1 MQKKKKIA
9 GKEKRGL
16 SRRKFIGG
24 SIAAIAGTGLQGS
37 KSLFSSESNPGE
49 GDLRIK
55 EYRTL
60 GRTGFRV
67 SDIGFGSGELADGA
81 LLEAILDSGVN
92 YIDSAENYGRGRS
105 ERVIGSVIK
114 KRDRKKVFITTKLGV
129 RKDDTK
135 ESIIK
140 RAEKCL
146 ERLQTD
152 YIDCLMTHMP
162 ATVEDLRNKV
172 FLDAVKEL
180 KSRDKVRFCG
190 VSNHGSQWNDVPET
204 MDKVLQAAAEDGRFD
219 VMLFVYN
226 FLQQEQGEKVLKAC
240 KENNV
245 GATLMKTNPV
255 LNYFEMKENAEKAEA
270 EGREV
275 PGYLKNLL
283 PRLKERADRAEAF
296 KEKYKLTS
304 YDAVRNAAVRFVLS
318 NPDVSCACMTIK
330 NFIDLDFYTGLSGKR
345 FGVIEKQALTDY
357 SMIMDDLYCRHA
369 CGVCESECPEQ
380 VPVNTIMRYNYYFT
394 TQGREKSAMQKYA
407 SLPLSRADLCKDCAG
422 YCEKACPF
430 GVPVQ
435 GLLGLAH
442 QTLTL
447 I

>member
-1 MQKKKKIA
+1 MQKKKKIT

-16 SRRKFIGG
+16 SRRRFIGG
-24 SIAAIAGTGLQGS
+24 SIAALAGTGLQGS
-37 KSLFSSESNPGE
+37 KNLFSSESNPGE

-60 GRTGFRV
+60 GRTGFKV
-67 SDIGFGSGELADGA
+67 SDISYGSGELADGA

-92 YIDSAENYGRGRS
+92 YIDSAESYGRGRS

-114 KRDRKKVFITTKLGV
+114 KRDRKKVFITTKVGV

-140 RAEKCL
+140 RTEKCL

-162 ATVEDLRNKV
+162 ATVEDLKNKV
-172 FLDAVKEL
+172 FLDAFKEL

-190 VSNHGSQWNDVPET
+190 VSNHGSQWSDVPET

-226 FLQQEQGEKVLKAC
+226 FLQQAQGEKVLKAC

-255 LNYFEMKENAEKAEA
+255 LNYFEMKENAEKAQA

-275 PGYLKNLL
+275 PAYLKNLL
-283 PRLKERADRAEAF
+283 PRLKERADQAEAF

-330 NFIDLDFYTGLSGKR
+330 NFSDLDFYTGLSGKR
-345 FGVIEKQALTDY
+345 FGVVEKKVLMDY
-357 SMIMDDLYCRHA
+357 TTLMDDLYCRHA
-369 CGVCESECPEQ
+369 CGVCESECPERI
-380 VPVNTIMRYNYYFT
+380 PVNTIMRYNYYFT

-407 SLPLSRADLCKDCAG
+407 SLPLGKADLCKDCAG
-422 YCEKACPF
+422 DCEKACPF

>member
-1 MQKKKKIA
+1 MKTP
-9 GKEKRGL
+9 
-16 SRRKFIGG
+16 G
-24 SIAAIAGTGLQGS
+24 S
-37 KSLFSSESNPGE
+37 
-49 GDLRIK
+49 
-55 EYRTL
+55 
-60 GRTGFRV
+60 
-67 SDIGFGSGELADGA
+67 
-81 LLEAILDSGVN
+81 
-92 YIDSAENYGRGRS
+92 
-105 ERVIGSVIK
+105 
-114 KRDRKKVFITTKLGV
+114 
-129 RKDDTK
+129 
-135 ESIIK
+135 
-140 RAEKCL
+140 
-146 ERLQTD
+146 
-152 YIDCLMTHMP
+152 
-162 ATVEDLRNKV
+162 
-172 FLDAVKEL
+172 

-190 VSNHGSQWNDVPET
+190 VSNHGSQWSDVPET

-226 FLQQEQGEKVLKAC
+226 FLQQEQGEKVLNAC

-275 PGYLKNLL
+275 PAYLKNLL
-283 PRLKERADRAEAF
+283 PRLKERADQAEAF

-304 YDAVRNAAVRFVLS
+304 YDAVCNAAVRFVLS

-330 NFIDLDFYTGLSGKR
+330 NFSDLDFYTGLSGKR
-345 FGVIEKQALTDY
+345 FGVVEKQALTDY
-357 SMIMDDLYCRHA
+357 TTLMDDLYCRHA
-369 CGVCESECPEQ
+369 CGVCESECSEQ

-407 SLPLSRADLCKDCAG
+407 SLPSSRADLCKDCAG

-442 QTLTL
+442 QTLSL
-447 I
+447 